1 MSAKADLSTRAAL
14 IRNRL
19 LAASQRHVMAFWDEL
34 TVAQRA
40 RLLADLESIP
50 LDQLPDLVA
59 THVAAD
65 GSLPLPSAD
74 RLEPVQPSA
83 LAGRQAADAGDAMLA
98 RGEVAALTLAGGQ
111 GTRLGFDGPKG
122 AYPIGPVSGHSFFQL
137 YAASLRRVGNRFGK
151 PVPWY
156 VMTSRCNHAATVA
169 YFEAN
174 AHFGLDASDVFFFE
188 QGQMPCLTREGMLVL
203 ADRDRLALAPD
214 GHGGLIE
221 ALGRSG
227 ALESMHDR
235 GVCRVSCFQIDN
247 PLVRCI
253 DPVFLGMHAASGA
266 QMSVKAVPKAHDTE
280 GLGNV
285 CMHGGRLRVIEYSD
299 FPPDL
304 ASARNSDGAPRYRT
318 GSISIYVIE
327 VAFVEALLAGGDGL
341 PFHRAVKRQR
351 QIDPSNG
358 KPFEGEVLKLEKFL
372 FDALTLADRALVVE
386 TRRDEE
392 FSPVKN
398 LCGADSPASAK
409 RDMNER
415 AARWLEAAGAKVP
428 RDDRGEPAATLEI
441 SPLLADSADALA
453 GVVDRGMRI
462 EPGSF
467 VYLR

>member
-1 MSAKADLSTRAAL
+1 
-14 IRNRL
+14 
-19 LAASQRHVMAFWDEL
+19 MAFWDEL
-34 TVAQRA
+34 TLVQRA

-59 THVAAD
+59 RYVAAE
-65 GSLPLPSAD
+65 GSLPVPPAHQ
-74 RLEPVQPSA
+74 LEPVQPLA
-83 LAGRQAADAGDAMLA
+83 LAGRQAAEAGDRMLS
-98 RGEVAALTLAGGQ
+98 RGEVGAITLAGGQ

-137 YAASLRRVGNRFGK
+137 YAASLRRVGNRYGK

-156 VMTSRCNHAATVA
+156 IMTSRSNHAATVA

-174 AHFGLDASDVFFFE
+174 GHFGLDASDVFFFE

-227 ALESMHDR
+227 AIQSMRDR
-235 GVCRVSCFQIDN
+235 GICRVSCFQIDN
-247 PLVRCI
+247 PLVRCM
-253 DPVFLGMHAASGA
+253 DPVFLGMHAESGA
-266 QMSVKAVPKAHDTE
+266 QLSVKAVPKAHDTE

-285 CMHGGRLRVIEYSD
+285 CMHDGRLRVIEYSD

-304 ASARNSDGAPRYRT
+304 ASARATDGTRRYRA
-318 GSISIYVIE
+318 GSISVYVIE
-327 VAFVEALLAGGDGL
+327 VAFIEALLEGGTGL
-341 PFHRAVKRQR
+341 PFHRAIKRQL
-351 QIDPSNG
+351 QLDPSNG
-358 KPFEGEVLKLEKFL
+358 KPIEAEVIKLEKFL
-372 FDALTLADRALVVE
+372 FDALPVAERALVVE

-398 LCGADSPASAK
+398 LRGADSPESSK
-409 RDMNER
+409 RAMSQR
-415 AARWLEAAGAKVP
+415 AARWLEAAGVQVP

-441 SPLLADSADALA
+441 SPLLADCADDLA

-467 VYLR
+467 VYLH